1 MEEKEVSIRAK
12 EADNKQLNV
21 ELDIAQAE
29 IDEVLNEKNQKL
41 TKILD

>member
-29 IDEVLNEKNQKL
+29 IDEVLHEKNQKL